1 MPGPSVRPSET
12 IARFLRK
19 KKDIRPDGQ
28 SIKYSAFSPPSTLKL
43 SVFRIEGFS
52 DAEVW
57 DLAVQKVEPHRGQ
70 IDGRGDLIV
79 SQVLQNKLNLA
90 PDEDET
96 SRHADIVGWPE
107 DHGLRNT
114 IAMRLADL
122 ASPPIMRRVPPSNA
136 PA

>member
-1 MPGPSVRPSET
+1 MAVAS
-12 IARFLRK
+12 
-19 KKDIRPDGQ
+19 
-28 SIKYSAFSPPSTLKL
+28 KYSAFSPPSTLKL
-43 SVFRIEGFS
+43 SVFRIESLS

-57 DLAVQKVEPHRGQ
+57 DLAVQKVEPYRGK

-79 SQVLQNKLNLA
+79 SQVLQNKLNVI

-122 ASPPIMRRVPPSNA
+122 ASPPTMRPVPPSNP